1 MTNAYLPMIVCN
13 CEHDCVRLCVCV
25 YACRLSQHYGGFD
38 KKWNQQFN
46 FQQRDPEASPR
57 KGAIVQHFHHNA
69 AIWGTEGSAT
79 GSLPEQRQTPIHICI
94 EVVI

>member
-1 MTNAYLPMIVCN
+1 MNACT
-13 CEHDCVRLCVCV
+13 CEAASVCV
-25 YACRLSQHYGGFD
+25 PAGCLVAYGGFD
-38 KKWNQQFN
+38 KKWNQQFLL
-46 FQQRDPEASPR
+46 QQRDPGVSLREGP
-57 KGAIVQHFHHNA
+57 IVQHFHHNA